1 MTHLLNLSL
10 IIKKKIENNNV
21 ALLGKAEMFP
31 LKVSWLSV
39 EFPLHTTRTSYV
51 AADII
56 PSRTY
61 FDDVM

>member
-1 MTHLLNLSL
+1 M
-10 IIKKKIENNNV
+10 ENNNV

-56 PSRTY
+56 SSRTY
-61 FDDVM
+61 FDDGM

>member
-1 MTHLLNLSL
+1 M
-10 IIKKKIENNNV
+10 ENNNV

-51 AADII
+51 YVAADII
-56 PSRTY
+56 SSRTY
-61 FDDVM
+61 FDDGM

>member
-1 MTHLLNLSL
+1 MNFFYMTHLLNLSL
-10 IIKKKIENNNV
+10 IIKNNV

-61 FDDVM
+61 FDDGM